1 MFAHPTPAADRDPS
15 WLPPSGHQGLPW
27 PVVYRFALR
36 PRWLLSHLLVLAL
49 VVVMVAACLWQ
60 LDRRGERAEANALVR
75 ARTSEPV
82 VDIGGLAGPDDPYS
96 VGDEVELRVATATG
110 EWDPGN
116 DIIVRGR
123 TLDGGPGFWILTP
136 LRLDGSDGDGRDRVG
151 VLVNRGFVA
160 FSGVPDELDP
170 VAQVETGAGATVTGL
185 VQATQIRE
193 GLGQRDPADG
203 VLETVSRVD
212 VARIAEQ
219 VPYPLLPVWLQLES
233 VDPADAD
240 GVPIPL
246 ARPAL
251 DGGPHLSYAFQWAV
265 FSLIAIG
272 GYPMILRREARR
284 RAREAGDDDDGDE
297 VVRGVGDDTVRPVET
312 RAPVG

>member
-1 MFAHPTPAADRDPS
+1 M
-15 WLPPSGHQGLPW
+15 
-27 PVVYRFALR
+27 YRFALR

-60 LDRRGERAEANALVR
+60 LDRRRERADQNALVE
-75 ARTSEPV
+75 ARTSQPV
-82 VDIGGLAGPDDPYS
+82 VDIATLAGPDDPVS
-96 VGDEVELRVATATG
+96 VGDDIELRVATATG
-110 EWDPGN
+110 EWDPAN
-116 DIIVRGR
+116 DVIVRGR
-123 TLDGGPGFWILTP
+123 SLDGGPGFWVVTP
-136 LRLDGSDGDGRDRVG
+136 LRLDGGVG

-160 FSGVPDELDP
+160 FQGVPDELDP
-170 VAQVETGAGATVTGL
+170 VAQVDAGARATVTGL
-185 VQATQIRE
+185 VQATQTRE
-193 GLGQRDPADG
+193 GISQRDPAAG

-219 VPYPLLPVWLQLES
+219 VPYPLLAVWLQLET

-246 ARPAL
+246 ARPPL
-251 DGGPHLSYAFQWAV
+251 DPGPHLSYAFQWAA

-284 RAREAGDDDDGDE
+284 RAGETARQGGDGSGGDGP
-297 VVRGVGDDTVRPVET
+297 GAVGGDASPTPAT
-312 RAPVG
+312 IP